1 MKYLFDTN
9 VCIRI
14 LKGNSPGILQRIE
27 VVENCD
33 IVIPS
38 IVRYELFYGAY
49 KSIREKETLM
59 ILKDFLGSFNDAV
72 FDMHVADV
80 CGEIRAELDKAG
92 TPIGPY
98 DLLIGAIALCN
109 NFTLVTNNTREF
121 SRIDG
126 LKIEDWEKI

>member
-1 MKYLFDTN
+1 MKFLLDTN
-9 VCIRI
+9 VCIKI
-14 LKGNSPGILQRIE
+14 LKGNSESISRKIE
-27 VVENCD
+27 TIDTND

-49 KSIREKETLM
+49 KSVRKEETLNT
-59 ILKDFLGSFNDAV
+59 LRDFLSTFDDVV
-72 FDMHVADV
+72 FDMHVANI
-80 CGEIRAELDKAG
+80 CGRIRAELDKVG

-98 DLLIGAIALCN
+98 DLLIGAIATAN

-126 LKIEDWEKI
+126 LKIEDWG

>member
-14 LKGNSPGILQRIE
+14 LKGNSPGILQRTE

-80 CGEIRAELDKAG
+80 CGKIRAELDKAG

-98 DLLIGAIALCN
+98 DLLIGAIALYN

-126 LKIEDWEKI
+126 LKIEDWEKL